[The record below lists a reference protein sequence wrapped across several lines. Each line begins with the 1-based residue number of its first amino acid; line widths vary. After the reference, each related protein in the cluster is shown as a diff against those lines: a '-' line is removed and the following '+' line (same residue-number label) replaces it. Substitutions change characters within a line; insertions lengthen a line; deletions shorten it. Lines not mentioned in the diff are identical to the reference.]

1 MTTPDRQI
9 DALYQLPLTEFTSAR
24 NALAKTAT
32 GAAAKDLRA
41 LAKPTVL
48 PWAVNQVYWH
58 ARSLYDKVLARG
70 KALRAAQLAA
80 LKGQKADVR
89 AAADAHRKAI
99 GEAVGRAIELA
110 ATQHLKLE
118 AEPVARMFDA
128 LSLAAEHPGTPG
140 RLTEILQPQGFESL
154 AGIAIAKGSGAALK
168 AVTAKPRPQASGST
182 GRESERRAQE
192 AERKAADEERRA
204 ERARQQA
211 EADVQKAERELERA
225 KTLESA
231 AKRDV
236 ERATFAVRRADDALK
251 AAREKLKAL
260 DRERER

>member
-1 MTTPDRQI
+1 MTTPDGSI
-9 DALYQLPLTEFTSAR
+9 DALYQLPLSEFTAAR

-41 LAKPTVL
+41 LPKPTVL
-48 PWAVNQVYWH
+48 PWAVNQVFWH

-70 KALRAAQLAA
+70 RALRTAQLAA

-99 GEAVGRAIELA
+99 GDAVGRAIELA
-110 ATQHLKLE
+110 AKQNLKLE
-118 AEPVARMFDA
+118 PEPLSRMFDV

-140 RLTEILQPQGFESL
+140 RLTEILKPQGFESL
-154 AGIAIAKGSGAALK
+154 AGVAIAKGQGAALK
-168 AVTAKPRPQASGST
+168 AVDAKPKAQASSSKGQ
-182 GRESERRAQE
+182 ESSRKAQE

-211 EADVQKAERELERA
+211 EDEVQKAERELERA

-231 AKRDV
+231 ARRDV
-236 ERATFAVRRADDALK
+236 ERATFAVRRAEEALK
-251 AAREKLKAL
+251 AAREKLKAV
-260 DRERER
+260 DRRP